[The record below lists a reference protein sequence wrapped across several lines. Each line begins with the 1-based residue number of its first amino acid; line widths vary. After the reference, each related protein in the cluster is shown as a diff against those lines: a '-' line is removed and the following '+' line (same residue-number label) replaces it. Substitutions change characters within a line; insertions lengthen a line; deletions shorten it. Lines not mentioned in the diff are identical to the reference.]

1 MPLQPGQTLS
11 HYRIERKIGQGGPIS
26 TETGETFRSGTPVQL
41 FPTNV
46 RMFADGYSAYDVAV
60 DGQSFVFLEVTDESS
75 STRAGVTLVQNW
87 PALLR

>member
-41 FPTNV
+41 FPSKA
-46 RMFADGYSAYDVAV
+46 RMFGGDQSVYDVAA
-60 DGQSFVFLEVTDESS
+60 DGQSFVFLEMIEESG
-75 STRAGVTLVQNW
+75 TTKTGVTLVQNW